1 MLLFLL
7 VPPRTAYAFIL
18 KEATRKITAATIVHL
33 PNASCQISLW
43 FSKPL
48 CGRNLT
54 ILQMNP
60 QRFRK
65 LPRAPLVAKDRL
77 KIQSWLPNLEF
88 LTPLPLLTQLRV
100 SSMRLQLERG
110 ALPTSSL
117 GEEHAHSFMLLSNA
131 RSSSFPS
138 RRHKAGHLSLK
149 NVSSF
154 NQFGLILL
162 P

>member
-33 PNASCQISLW
+33 PNASCQISPW

-54 ILQMNP
+54 IL

-88 LTPLPLLTQLRV
+88 LTPLPLLTQRGV

-117 GEEHAHSFMLLSNA
+117 GEEHARSFMLLSDA

-162 P
+162 S